1 MNDGHIFKKS
11 QKRDQLIAGGIFVKI
26 LTIEPTPSPNTMKV
40 IIDQELPFGKSHNYN
55 KNNLETA
62 PKEVQ
67 ELLAI
72 DGVKGVYHVADF
84 LAVERISKFDWEAI
98 LAQVRTVFGEDREH
112 TGDEL
117 QLDEHFGEVYVH
129 VQEFKGIPLQVK
141 VFDNASEER
150 FGMSERFVTAMKQV
164 MDPTEENY
172 LLQRKW
178 ADYGVRYGDK
188 AEIGKNMVEE
198 IEAAYPQER
207 LNALSTKKDAE
218 QHETVPRGRKISL
231 EDFNAPDWETRF
243 QLLDQMI
250 EADLD
255 DLPLLSLALGDE
267 KMSIRRQAAIFL
279 GDIDDKA
286 VVPYVERAMKDKSWA
301 VRRTA
306 GDTISDLGF
315 EEFEPIMIETLQ
327 DKNKLVRWR
336 AAMFLYETGTE
347 AALPALAQAENDPE
361 FEVKLQIKMAIARI
375 AEGEDAKGSVWKQMT
390 EARQA
395 MRNE

>member
-1 MNDGHIFKKS
+1 M
-11 QKRDQLIAGGIFVKI
+11 KI

-40 IIDQELPFGKSHNYN
+40 IIDQELPFGKSHNYT
-55 KNNLETA
+55 KDKLEGA
-62 PKEVQ
+62 SEEVQ
-67 ELLAI
+67 QLLAI

-84 LAVERISKFDWEAI
+84 LAVERISKFDWEII
-98 LAQVRTVFGEDREH
+98 LTQVRNVFGEDRQHSGE
-112 TGDEL
+112 EV
-117 QLDEHFGEVYVH
+117 QLDEHFGEIYVH
-129 VQEFKGIPLQVK
+129 VQQFKGIPLQVK
-141 VFDNASEER
+141 VFDNSSEQR
-150 FGMSERFVTAMKQV
+150 FGMPERFVAAMKQIL
-164 MDPTEENY
+164 DPTEENY
-172 LLQRKW
+172 LMQRKW
-178 ADYGVRYGDK
+178 VDYGVRYGDK
-188 AEIGKNMVEE
+188 SEIGKSLMEE

-207 LNALSTKKDAE
+207 LVAMTTKEDAAQAE
-218 QHETVPRGRKISL
+218 SAPRGQRVSV
-231 EDFNAPDWETRF
+231 EDFDAPDWETRF

-250 EADLD
+250 EADVD
-255 DLPLLSLALGDE
+255 DLPLLAAALNDE

-279 GDIDDKA
+279 GDVKDKA

-315 EEFEPIMIETLQ
+315 EEFEPVMLETLR

-347 AALPALAQAENDPE
+347 AALPSLKQAENDPE

-375 AEGEDAKGSVWKQMT
+375 EEGEDAKGSVWKQMT

-395 MRNE
+395 IKEE

>member
-1 MNDGHIFKKS
+1 M
-11 QKRDQLIAGGIFVKI
+11 KI
-26 LTIEPTPSPNTMKV
+26 ITIEPTPSPNTMKV

-55 KNNLETA
+55 KDNKEGAPLEID
-62 PKEVQ
+62 KI
-67 ELLAI
+67 LAI

-84 LAVERISKFDWEAI
+84 LAVERLAKFDWENI
-98 LAQVRTVFGEDREH
+98 LAGVRNVFGDDSGE
-112 TGDEL
+112 TNDEIEI
-117 QLDEHFGEVYVH
+117 DEHYGEVYVH
-129 VQEFKGIPLQVK
+129 VQQFKGIPLQVK
-141 VFDNASEER
+141 VFDSASEKR
-150 FGMSERFVTAMKQV
+150 FAMPERFVTAMSTV

-178 ADYGVRYGDK
+178 ADYGVRYGEK
-188 AEIGKNMVEE
+188 EEIGKQIVEE
-198 IEAAYPQER
+198 LEAAYPQDR
-207 LNALSTKKDAE
+207 LEAIIEKDRSSGQAEPIVRGKKV
-218 QHETVPRGRKISL
+218 TL
-231 EDFNAPDWETRF
+231 EEFDTPDWQTRF
-243 QLLDQMI
+243 QLLEQMN
-250 EADLD
+250 EGELS
-255 DLPLLSLALGDE
+255 DLPLLEKALQDE

-286 VVPYVERAMKDKSWA
+286 VVPYLEQAMKDKSWA

-315 EEFEPIMIETLQ
+315 EEFESIMMETLK

-347 AALPALAQAENDPE
+347 AALPALKEAENDPE

-375 AEGEDAKGSVWKQMT
+375 EQGEDAKGSVWKQMT

-395 MRNE
+395 MKEEK

>member
-1 MNDGHIFKKS
+1 M
-11 QKRDQLIAGGIFVKI
+11 KI
-26 LTIEPTPSPNTMKV
+26 KTIEPTPSPNTMKV
-40 IIDQELPFGKSHNYN
+40 IIDQELPFGKSHNYSQDN
-55 KNNLETA
+55 PEGA
-62 PKEVQ
+62 PKEIQ
-67 ELLAI
+67 NILAI
-72 DGVKGVYHVADF
+72 EGVKGVYHVADF
-84 LAVERISKFDWEAI
+84 LAVERIAKFGWENI
-98 LAQVRTVFGEDREH
+98 LADVRRALGEDSDNMEQ
-112 TGDEL
+112 EIA
-117 QLDEHFGEVYVH
+117 LDEHYGEVYVH

-150 FGMSERFVTAMKQV
+150 FGMPERFVTAMSIV

-178 ADYGVRYGDK
+178 ADYGVRYGEKD
-188 AEIGKNMVEE
+188 EIGKNVVEE

-207 LNALSTKKDAE
+207 LDALTQPKDAE
-218 QHETVPRGRKISL
+218 KQEAVSRGRKVTAA
-231 EDFNAPDWETRF
+231 EFDVPEWETRF

-250 EADLD
+250 EADLE
-255 DLPLLSLALGDE
+255 DLPLLDKALDDE
-267 KMSIRRQAAIFL
+267 KMSIRRQAAIYL

-286 VVPYVERAMKDKSWA
+286 VVPYIERAMKDKSWA

-315 EEFEPIMIETLQ
+315 AEFEPIMIETLK

-347 AALPALAQAENDPE
+347 TALPALKEAENDTE

-375 AEGEDAKGSVWKQMT
+375 EQGEEAEGSVWKQMT

-395 MRNE
+395 MKGQNQ

>member
-1 MNDGHIFKKS
+1 MNIK
-11 QKRDQLIAGGIFVKI
+11 
-26 LTIEPTPSPNTMKV
+26 TIEPTPSPNTMKV

-55 KNNLETA
+55 KENLEGS

-67 ELLAI
+67 SLMAI
-72 DGVKGVYHVADF
+72 EGVKGVYHVADF
-84 LAVERISKFDWEAI
+84 LAVERISKFDWETI
-98 LAQVRTVFGEDREH
+98 LAAVRRVFGEDSEH
-112 TGDEL
+112 QE
-117 QLDEHFGEVYVH
+117 QEIELDEHYEEVYVH

-141 VFDNASEER
+141 VFDSSSEER
-150 FGMSERFVTAMKQV
+150 FAMPERFVTAMSVV

-178 ADYGVRYGDK
+178 VDYGVRYGEKD
-188 AEIGKNMVEE
+188 EIGKSMVEE

-207 LNALSTKKDAE
+207 LDGLTEKKDAQQE
-218 QHETVPRGRKISL
+218 ETVPRGRKVSA
-231 EDFNAPDWETRF
+231 EEFDAPEWEVRF

-250 EADLD
+250 EADIS
-255 DLPLLSLALGDE
+255 DLPLLSKALNDE
-267 KMSIRRQAAIFL
+267 KMSIRRQAAIYL
-279 GDIDDKA
+279 GDIKEKT

-315 EEFEPIMIETLQ
+315 EEFEPVMMETLK

-347 AALPALAQAENDPE
+347 AALPALKEAENDPE

-375 AEGEDAKGSVWKQMT
+375 EQGEDAKGSVWKQMT

-395 MRNE
+395 MKEE

>member
-1 MNDGHIFKKS
+1 M
-11 QKRDQLIAGGIFVKI
+11 KI
-26 LTIEPTPSPNTMKV
+26 ITIEPTPSPNTMKV

-55 KNNLETA
+55 KNNIEDA

-67 ELLAI
+67 ELLSI
-72 DGVKGVYHVADF
+72 DGVKGIYHVADF
-84 LAVERISKFDWEAI
+84 LAVERISKFEWEAI
-98 LAQVRTVFGEDREH
+98 LAQVRNVFGEDREH
-112 TGDEL
+112 SGEEIE
-117 QLDEHFGEVYVH
+117 LDEHYGEVYVH

-141 VFDNASEER
+141 VFDNSSEER
-150 FGMSERFVTAMKQV
+150 FGMPERFVTAMQLV

-178 ADYGVRYGDK
+178 ADYGIRYGDK
-188 AEIGKNMVEE
+188 AEIGKSIVEE

-207 LNALSTKKDAE
+207 LDVLTTTKEIAE
-218 QHETVPRGRKISL
+218 QQEAAPPGRRISV
-231 EDFNAPDWETRF
+231 EEFDAPDWETRF

-250 EADLD
+250 EADVD
-255 DLPLLSLALGDE
+255 DLSLLSLALDDE
-267 KMSIRRQAAIFL
+267 KMSIRRQTAIFL
-279 GDIDDKA
+279 GDIKDKA

-315 EEFEPIMIETLQ
+315 EEFESIMMETLQ

-347 AALPALAQAENDPE
+347 AALTALKQAENDPE
-361 FEVKLQIKMAIARI
+361 FEVKLQIRMAIARI
-375 AEGEDAKGSVWKQMT
+375 EQGEDAKGSVWKQMT

-395 MRNE
+395 MKDE

>member
-1 MNDGHIFKKS
+1 M
-11 QKRDQLIAGGIFVKI
+11 KI
-26 LTIEPTPSPNTMKV
+26 VTIEPTPSPNTMKV

-55 KNNLETA
+55 KEKLDGA
-62 PKEVQ
+62 PKEI
-67 ELLAI
+67 EKILSI

-84 LAVERISKFDWEAI
+84 LAVERNAKFDWENI
-98 LAQVRTVFGEDREH
+98 LAEVRNVFGENNEQAN
-112 TGDEL
+112 EEIEI
-117 QLDEHFGEVYVH
+117 DEHFGEIYVH
-129 VQEFKGIPLQVK
+129 VQQFKGIPLQVK
-141 VFDNASEER
+141 VFDNTSEKR
-150 FGMSERFVTAMKQV
+150 FGMPERFTSAMSKV

-178 ADYGVRYGDK
+178 ADYGVRYGEK
-188 AEIGKNMVEE
+188 EEIGQSMIEELEAAFPQSRLDAMVEE
-198 IEAAYPQER
+198 NNSEAP
-207 LNALSTKKDAE
+207 DPI
-218 QHETVPRGRKISL
+218 VRGRKVSF
-231 EDFNAPDWETRF
+231 EEFDAPDWETRF
-243 QLLDQMI
+243 QLLEQMN
-250 EADLD
+250 EGDLG
-255 DLPLLSLALGDE
+255 DLSLLSKALDDE

-279 GDIDDKA
+279 GDIKDKA

-315 EEFEPIMIETLQ
+315 EEFEPIMMETLK

-347 AALPALAQAENDPE
+347 ASLAALKEAENDPE

-375 AEGEDAKGSVWKQMT
+375 EQGEDAKGSVWKQMT

-395 MRNE
+395 MKDQ

>member
-1 MNDGHIFKKS
+1 M
-11 QKRDQLIAGGIFVKI
+11 KI
-26 LTIEPTPSPNTMKV
+26 ITIEPTPSPNTMKV
-40 IIDQELPFGKSHNYN
+40 IIDQELPFGKSHNYH
-55 KNNLETA
+55 KDNLEDA
-62 PKEVQ
+62 PKEVR
-67 ELLAI
+67 ELLEI
-72 DGVKGVYHVADF
+72 EGVKGVYHVADF

-98 LAQVRTVFGEDREH
+98 LAQVRNVFGEDREH
-112 TGDEL
+112 TSEEIE
-117 QLDEHFGEVYVH
+117 LDEHYGEVYVH

-141 VFDNASEER
+141 VFDNNSEER
-150 FGMSERFVTAMKQV
+150 FGMPERFVTAMKLV

-188 AEIGKNMVEE
+188 GEIGKSMVEE

-207 LNALSTKKDAE
+207 LDNLTTKEDTEHTEVAS
-218 QHETVPRGRKISL
+218 RGRRITAD
-231 EDFNAPDWETRF
+231 EFAAPDWETRF
-243 QLLDQMI
+243 QLLDQMM
-250 EADLD
+250 EADID
-255 DLPLLSLALGDE
+255 DLPLLSLALDDE

-279 GDIDDKA
+279 GDIKDKA

-315 EEFEPIMIETLQ
+315 EEFEPIMIETLG

-347 AALPALAQAENDPE
+347 AALPALKQTENDPE

-375 AEGEDAKGSVWKQMT
+375 EQGEDAKGSVWKQMT

-395 MRNE
+395 MKED